1 MNELKQIETLNT
13 KDLTD
18 LFFRAVNKLRQNL
31 KLTELEKQVLRYV
44 NIKDIDI
51 RG

>member
-1 MNELKQIETLNT
+1 MNDIKEIETLNS

-31 KLTELEKQVLRYV
+31 KLSELEQQVLSYV
-44 NIKDIDI
+44 NIRDIDI
-51 RG
+51 RD